1 MKTKNKNLS
10 FRLDEETLKNIEY
23 LNNNTS
29 INISKMLRNIVN
41 DIAKKE
47 KERMGEKNEYRTI

>member
-1 MKTKNKNLS
+1 MKTKYKNLS